1 MYMAR
6 PAFGRAQ
13 ASYQNVDLSSR
24 VEGASPHELI
34 ALLFEEALIA
44 LDAMVAAA
52 GRRDV
57 ARVASAQARAMSILG
72 GLQAS
77 LDMERGGELA
87 RNLAEVYREASRLVL
102 TAGKACE
109 PMFAAQ
115 ARSMLGEIASAW
127 GSIAK
132 G

>member
-24 VEGASPHELI
+24 VQGASPHELI
-34 ALLFEEALIA
+34 ALMFEEALNAIDA
-44 LDAMVAAA
+44 LMAAA
-52 GRRDV
+52 PRRDV
-57 ARVASAQARAMSILG
+57 ARVAAAQARAMTIIG

-77 LDMERGGELA
+77 LDMERGGDLA
-87 RNLAEVYREASRLVL
+87 RNLVEVYREASRLIL
-102 TAGKACE
+102 AAGKGCE

-115 ARSMLGEIASAW
+115 ARNMLGEIASAW
-127 GSIAK
+127 GSIGK